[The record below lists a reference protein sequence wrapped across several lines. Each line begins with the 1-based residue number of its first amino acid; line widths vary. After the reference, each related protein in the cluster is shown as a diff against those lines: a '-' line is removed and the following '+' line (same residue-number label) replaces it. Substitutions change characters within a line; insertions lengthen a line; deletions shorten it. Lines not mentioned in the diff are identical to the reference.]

1 MANNLSSKPILVANA
16 EIKQVAVTIN
26 VMSVNNKQMTL
37 SVFRQLARTYSIIK
51 DDGTLDQNFS
61 LWGIVRYAVDTSYL
75 WIVASRAGSLFRFSA
90 PDQPDDGSHLIRAY
104 NKLLKLKESFENWVS
119 WIPYGHLEDNGCY
132 KIFIVT
138 QYEERFNERF
148 RDTFYFERDG
158 YSSQFISEA
167 KAIDILRSDEYLNA
181 KRAEL
186 DGAIKGYLSYI
197 TKHQNLV
204 DSYTQIMRLPQLFI
218 AV

>member
-26 VMSVNNKQMTL
+26 VMSVNKKQMTL
-37 SVFRQLARTYSIIK
+37 SVFRQLERTYSIIQ
-51 DDGTLDQNFS
+51 DDGTLDQDFS
-61 LWGIVRYAVDTSYL
+61 LWGIVRYAVNDCHI
-75 WIVASRAGSLFRFSA
+75 WVVASRAGSLFRFSV
-90 PDQPDDGSHLIRAY
+90 PDQPNGSNLIREY

-119 WIPYGHLEDNGCY
+119 WIPYGHIEDNGFY
-132 KIFIVT
+132 KKFIVT
-138 QYEERFNERF
+138 QYEERFNESF
-148 RDTFYFERDG
+148 RDTFYFQDHAYG
-158 YSSQFISEA
+158 DQFMREA
-167 KAIDILRSDEYLNA
+167 NAMDIFSSDEYLNA

-186 DGAIKGYLSYI
+186 DGVIKGYLSWI